1 MKRGLFPPQWKYVRL
16 ELVFLTM
23 AFIEQIGN
31 FMFELML
38 PNLVLGLIV
47 LTALLVKTVRAQ
59 RATI

>member
-1 MKRGLFPPQWKYVRL
+1 
-16 ELVFLTM
+16 M

-38 PNLVLGLIV
+38 PNLVLGLIF